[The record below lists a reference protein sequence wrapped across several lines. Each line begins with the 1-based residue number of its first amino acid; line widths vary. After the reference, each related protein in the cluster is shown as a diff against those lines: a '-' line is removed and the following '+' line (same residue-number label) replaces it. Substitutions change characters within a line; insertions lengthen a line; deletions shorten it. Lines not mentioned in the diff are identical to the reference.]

1 MKKGFRIIKFKKD
14 KPVFQ
19 IKDINKSFDGR
30 PILKKIS
37 MDLYPGECVG
47 LLGPNGS
54 GKSTLYS
61 TIIGETHPDSGKI
74 LINGKEIQDRPIH
87 LKSKSR
93 NWVFKSTKKCF
104 CNMSVYDN
112 IIRDLS
118 NKCIKGAGNQIK
130 MTEQLLD
137 EFNLQHLRNIHASNL
152 SGGEVRRL
160 MLARLLIN
168 KPNVVCY

>member
-19 IKDINKSFDGR
+19 IKNISKAYDGR

-37 MDLYPGECVG
+37 MDIYPGECVG

-61 TIIGETHPDSGKI
+61 TIIGETYADAGKI

-87 LKSKSR
+87 LRAKAGIGYLSQQRS
-93 NWVFKSTKKCF
+93 VFSI
-104 CNMSVYDN
+104 SVYDN
-112 IIRDLS
+112 LLGICQL
-118 NKCIKGAGNQIK
+118 CIKGTGNQIK
-130 MTEQLLD
+130 MT
-137 EFNLQHLRNIHASNL
+137 
-152 SGGEVRRL
+152 
-160 MLARLLIN
+160 
-168 KPNVVCY
+168 